1 MNPDSASLQNLND
14 IVMPAEVAW
23 WPLAPGWYVL
33 VSVVLILL
41 AYLVYRKLQQVKK
54 NRYRVLALRE
64 LSELR
69 QGAGTA
75 DWLQLPSLLKRAA
88 LSAWPRNDVAAL
100 SGEDWHRFLDR
111 TASTDQ
117 FCSGAGPVLD
127 SLAYR
132 EANYAAGDRRL
143 DELIDAIEFWL
154 KNHRNETSDA

>member
-1 MNPDSASLQNLND
+1 MNSDSASLQNLND

-88 LSAWPRNDVAAL
+88 LSAWPRNDVAVKTGTVFWTARLRPINFARGRGQCWIAWPTVKPITHQATDEWMSSSMPL
-100 SGEDWHRFLDR
+100 S
-111 TASTDQ
+111 
-117 FCSGAGPVLD
+117 SGSKTTGM
-127 SLAYR
+127 
-132 EANYAAGDRRL
+132 
-143 DELIDAIEFWL
+143 
-154 KNHRNETSDA
+154 K